1 MLSFRVFASPHLRPF
16 AASSFSAT
24 PRMGYSSRTI
34 ILIFDPHNSFRMNTY
49 FERFWRHLSPFRIN
63 TYGSVHS
70 KQLYPPLESTLMKN
84 GGRGVQLLVQT
95 GRIPDR
101 IDRGHS

>member
-34 ILIFDPHNSFRMNTY
+34 ILIFRPHNSFRMNTY

-63 TYGSVHS
+63 TYEKRG
-70 KQLYPPLESTLMKN
+70 E
-84 GGRGVQLLVQT
+84 GGPVIGT
-95 GRIPDR
+95 DR
-101 IDRGHS
+101 AHP